1 MTETG
6 SKSWLLR
13 ITGDGRRWEIGLG
26 GWPEVSLADARRKAL
41 EHRAAVAD
49 GRDPLSEKRRAA
61 VPTFREAAKPVYDA
75 NGPRWRSEPHATRW
89 WESLENHVFPV
100 IGDMAVDRIT

>member
-13 ITGDGRRWEIGLG
+13 ITVDGRRWEIGLG

-75 NGPRWRSEPHATRW
+75 NGRDGVASLTPPAGGSRWRTMSSR
-89 WESLENHVFPV
+89 
-100 IGDMAVDRIT
+100 